1 MKETQSWKRAG
12 VVLRG
17 TPFPPIPAPPP
28 APLHSELA
36 PTAWTPASAQ
46 LIHLGPFRAILSSNA
61 LNHPPG
67 KCVFTGGLSSHFT
80 GEEARFREAGVPLGS
95 PSVIRAPSATLPS
108 PSSQCPLGYWAMAM
122 LPFSFTPHSSPTWK
136 SCCLCLQSILI
147 PPLPIPIQGI
157 TPGPAHSPLPGPW
170 SHLPYSLFSTR
181 PLEGAGWNTGIM
193 ALPTQNRQELLCAH
207 KTQQWPV

>member
-1 MKETQSWKRAG
+1 MKEIKD
-12 VVLRG
+12 LD
-17 TPFPPIPAPPP
+17 TPQPRPQLLSTASRPPLP
-28 APLHSELA
+28 
-36 PTAWTPASAQ
+36 WTPPSAR
-46 LIHLGPFRAILSSNA
+46 LTHLGPFRAILSSNA

-80 GEEARFREAGVPLGS
+80 GEEARLREAGVALGS

-108 PSSQCPLGYWAMAM
+108 PSSQCPLGYWAMAV

-157 TPGPAHSPLPGPW
+157 TPGPAHRPLPGPC

-193 ALPTQNRQELLCAH
+193 ALPTQNCQELLCAH

>member
-1 MKETQSWKRAG
+1 MGGPSSASARPQCPAG
-12 VVLRG
+12 CCVVGGGPSLDFFLGFLLCQHKFQIEIRY
-17 TPFPPIPAPPP
+17 IYSLIR
-28 APLHSELA
+28 APLWLSGKE
-36 PTAWTPASAQ
+36 SA
-46 LIHLGPFRAILSSNA
+46 
-61 LNHPPG
+61 
-67 KCVFTGGLSSHFT
+67 C
-80 GEEARFREAGVPLGS
+80 
-95 PSVIRAPSATLPS
+95 IRAPSATLPS
-108 PSSQCPLGYWAMAM
+108 PSSQCPLGYWAMAV

-157 TPGPAHSPLPGPW
+157 TPGPAHRPLPGPC

-193 ALPTQNRQELLCAH
+193 ALPTQNCQELLCAH